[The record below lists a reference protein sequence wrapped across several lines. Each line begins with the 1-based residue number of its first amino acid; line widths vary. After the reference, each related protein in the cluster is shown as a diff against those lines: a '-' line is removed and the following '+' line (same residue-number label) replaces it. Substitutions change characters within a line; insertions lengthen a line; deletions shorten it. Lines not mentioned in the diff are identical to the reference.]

1 MDLMARPDQKSPR
14 KSPEEVYEECKRFF
28 SCRFLYLLGP
38 PGAPVEQMAGTLEKQ
53 YGYSAINLTTLL
65 RTGGPKG
72 VTWDDSWSPQLL
84 HC

>member
-1 MDLMARPDQKSPR
+1 MQLAFTIIHSARKNSRR
-14 KSPEEVYEECKRFF
+14 KSPDEVYEECKRFF

-65 RTGGPKG
+65 RTCCWAPWG
-72 VTWDDSWSPQLL
+72 
-84 HC
+84 